1 MTERLRLD
9 GLTKSVPGG
18 RVLFQGLDLSVARG
32 EFVAI
37 LGESGSGKST
47 LLNIIAGLDGV
58 DAGAVTIDGETLGG
72 LDERELTQLR
82 RRRIGFVFQ
91 AFHVLPYLTLAK
103 NVALPIALGEA
114 SASDA
119 LNRARAMLEAVG
131 LAGRADAYPSDLSG
145 GELQRVAI
153 ARALVHDPAL
163 ILADEPTGN
172 LDPETA
178 ARIMALF
185 ANATRER
192 GAGAVL
198 VTHSAAAA
206 AVADRTLVLTPE
218 GLIDA

>member
-1 MTERLRLD
+1 MTERLRLE

-18 RVLFQGLDLSVARG
+18 RILFQGLDLSVSPG
-32 EFVAI
+32 ELVAI

-58 DAGAVTIDGETLGG
+58 DAGAVTIDGEPLGG
-72 LDERELTQLR
+72 LGERALTELR
-82 RRRIGFVFQ
+82 RRRVGFVFQ
-91 AFHVLPYLTLAK
+91 AFHILPYLTLAK
-103 NVALPIALGEA
+103 NVALPIALGGA
-114 SASDA
+114 SAPDV
-119 LNRARAMLEAVG
+119 LERARTMLEAVG
-131 LAGRADAYPSDLSG
+131 LAGRGDAYPSDLSG

-153 ARALVHDPAL
+153 ARALVHHPAL

-185 ANATRER
+185 ANATRDR
-192 GAGAVL
+192 GASAVL

-218 GLIDA
+218 GLVNA